1 MTTAESVPPD
11 ALDPTQRAPGSDVL
25 RQLFT
30 GLLGDSDDVSAE
42 EERLAAE
49 LRELQMGMTRFR
61 MHYKFAL
68 DEVTTKISILREEF
82 EQTHDHGPI
91 EHVRTRLKSDD
102 SLLTKM
108 ARIGCPPTLE
118 DIGAQI
124 RDIAGVRIV
133 CPFVSDVYW
142 ISDML
147 TGQPDITV
155 LEIEDY
161 IRRPKANGYRSLH
174 LIVTVPVFLSDRTE
188 HVPVELQIR
197 TTAMDFWASVEHSIY
212 YKYDGAVPA
221 TLLDELH
228 HAAETAA
235 SLDQTMGRLRAEVRE
250 IELE

>member
-1 MTTAESVPPD
+1 MTAVEPVRTDETDLAPS
-11 ALDPTQRAPGSDVL
+11 RAPGSEVL

-91 EHVRTRLKSDD
+91 EHV
-102 SLLTKM
+102 
-108 ARIGCPPTLE
+108 
-118 DIGAQI
+118 
-124 RDIAGVRIV
+124 
-133 CPFVSDVYW
+133 
-142 ISDML
+142 
-147 TGQPDITV
+147 
-155 LEIEDY
+155 
-161 IRRPKANGYRSLH
+161 
-174 LIVTVPVFLSDRTE
+174 
-188 HVPVELQIR
+188 PVELQIR

-212 YKYDGAVPA
+212 YKYDGSVPA

-250 IELE
+250 IGQE